1 MAQLS
6 KDFNFKKQFGQNF
19 IFDKNFLL
27 SLVKSFNLEENVNV
41 LEIGAGAGT
50 LTEVLAQNFKNVLSV
65 EIDKTLKEHL
75 EDLSKN
81 YKNLSFIF
89 DDVLKVSSTFFD
101 EYFNNEKF
109 CLIANLPY
117 YITTQIIFKFLFE
130 TTNLS
135 QMFVMVQKE
144 VGERFC
150 AKDSTKDYGIPTV
163 LINTFGS
170 AKIVKNVP
178 RTLFMPVPNVDSCIL
193 NIKIDKSKFGIKN
206 IKNYTNFISN
216 CFKMKRKTLYNNLS
230 SSGISKEKVKEAI
243 NKLNLTES
251 VRPENLTAQNYFDLY
266 NLINEL

>member
-1 MAQLS
+1 MGQLS
-6 KDFNFKKQFGQNF
+6 KEFNFKKQFGQNF
-19 IFDKNFLL
+19 IFDKNFLQ
-27 SLVKSFNLEENVNV
+27 SLVKSFNLSENTNV

-75 EDLSKN
+75 QAISQN
-81 YKNLSFIF
+81 YSNLNFIF
-89 DDVLKVSSTFFD
+89 DDVLNVETSYFD
-101 EYFNNEKF
+101 KYFKDEEF

-130 TTNLS
+130 TKNLT

-150 AKDSTKDYGIPTV
+150 AKHSTKDYGIPTV

-170 AKIVKNVP
+170 AKIVKNVS
-178 RTLFMPVPNVDSCIL
+178 RTLFTPMPNVDSCIL
-193 NIKIDKSKFGIKN
+193 NISIDKEKFN
-206 IKNYTNFISN
+206 IKDIKQYNSFVSN

-230 SSGISKEKVKEAI
+230 SSGFDKENIKNAI
-243 NKLNLTES
+243 LKLNLIET
-251 VRPENLTAQNYFDLY
+251 VRPENLTAQNYFDLFNMLY
-266 NLINEL
+266 SV

>member
-19 IFDKNFLL
+19 IFDKNFLQ
-27 SLVKSFNLEENVNV
+27 SLVKGFNLPATTNV

-50 LTEVLAQNFKNVLSV
+50 LTEVLAQNFKRVLSV
-65 EIDKTLKEHL
+65 EIDKTLREHL
-75 EDLSKN
+75 EELSLK
-81 YKNLSFIF
+81 YQNLRFVF
-89 DDVLKVSSTFFD
+89 EDVLNVDTGFFD
-101 EYFNNEKF
+101 NYFNGDDF

-130 TTNLS
+130 TKNLK

-150 AKDSTKDYGIPTV
+150 AKHSTKDYGIPTV

-170 AKIVKNVP
+170 AKIVKHVP
-178 RTLFMPVPNVDSCIL
+178 RTLFTPMPNVDSCIL
-193 NIKIDKSKFGIKN
+193 NISIDATKFN
-206 IKNYTNFISN
+206 IKDSKHYNGFISN

-230 SSGISKEKVKEAI
+230 SSGIDKDKVKAAI
-243 NKLNLTES
+243 LKLNLVES

-266 NLINEL
+266 NLLNNA

>member
-1 MAQLS
+1 MTQLS

-19 IFDKNFLL
+19 IFDKNFLQ
-27 SLVKSFNLEENVNV
+27 SLVKSFELSKNTNV

-50 LTEVLAQNFKNVLSV
+50 LTEVLAQNFENVLSV

-81 YKNLSFIF
+81 YSNLNFIF
-89 DDVLKVSSTFFD
+89 DDVLKVDSNFF
-101 EYFNNEKF
+101 ENYFQNQDF

-130 TTNLS
+130 TNNLK

-150 AKDSTKDYGIPTV
+150 AKHSTKDYGIPTV
-163 LINTFGS
+163 LINTFGN

-178 RTLFMPVPNVDSCIL
+178 RTLFTPMPNVDSCIL
-193 NIKIDKSKFGIKN
+193 NIKVDKSKFDIKN
-206 IKNYTNFISN
+206 VKNYTNFVSN

-230 SSGISKEKVKEAI
+230 SSGFDKENVKNAI
-243 NKLNLTES
+243 NKLNLVENI
-251 VRPENLTAQNYFDLY
+251 RPENLTVQNYFDLY
-266 NLINEL
+266 NLLNKI